1 VSFLFGARPPRRDT
15 ELVEANERARRAFA
29 RDINDQHAL
38 AFDPVPGRRRGG
50 MWMVW
55 VVLAFLVAGALGL
68 LPRVG
73 GVRIEV
79 SCTTPGIA
87 LSSYSV
93 PAGSTLQWKVT
104 GPDGPDYV
112 LAVDAST
119 VTAVPGSAVQ
129 VETGTAVTP
138 RPFRMSSCVGSGLG
152 FETPRTAGQHFVR
165 LFRDTGAGYVQ
176 VAQVPLTVR

>member
-1 VSFLFGARPPRRDT
+1 
-15 ELVEANERARRAFA
+15 ARRAFA

-119 VTAVPGSAVQ
+119 
-129 VETGTAVTP
+129 GTAGPGPAGPGQTGAARTP
-138 RPFRMSSCVGSGLG
+138 RPFRRSPWLGSG
-152 FETPRTAGQHFVR
+152 VR
-165 LFRDTGAGYVQ
+165 SAT
-176 VAQVPLTVR
+176 